1 MAWLESHFLGCSI
14 YEVGGRSVGKK
25 NCAVAGTW
33 RKKDETWSSHQ
44 EINLCRQGW
53 DANMNL
59 STNINSL
66 LNSET
71 V

>member
-1 MAWLESHFLGCSI
+1 M
-14 YEVGGRSVGKK
+14 YEVDEISAGKK
-25 NCAVAGTW
+25 NCELEPEE
-33 RKKDETWSSHQ
+33 KKVKAWSSHQ
-44 EINLCRQGW
+44 ETDLCRQGQ
-53 DANMNL
+53 DANVNL